1 MVKRAESRGPRL
13 FHCIKDITDHIV
25 RVLTGGEFLVGFF
38 MTEYSSLLSDFILN
52 VPAYC
57 QLAKSNFFKDLFTE
71 YRKFLLSSPPG
82 KLEHQIQARTLY
94 SLITSYPMELHPFLP
109 QFRGFFYQYFKAN
122 KEYSRSSLPLYSAL
136 NHILLSCAVD
146 MGHVVRAIGAELHEH
161 LLFRLRTVSTDEQL
175 KDQIVIFF
183 RLQLRLQVSFT
194 GEILSSSSSSTN
206 NSTNEPQA
214 SPSVPKTPEP
224 LSAKRKRVADD
235 EDALHERLLK
245 DPRGYGVD
253 YLESLFDA
261 VLKEMGRH
269 NTTYHLSSTKRRRNE
284 ATKKILFISSLR
296 CGPSSIWLRMS
307 FCICRNTKVLYL
319 WIPDRCFLLERRHL
333 LLCIILHLRPLCL
346 LHKGKGSK

>member
-1 MVKRAESRGPRL
+1 
-13 FHCIKDITDHIV
+13 
-25 RVLTGGEFLVGFF
+25 
-38 MTEYSSLLSDFILN
+38 
-52 VPAYC
+52 
-57 QLAKSNFFKDLFTE
+57 
-71 YRKFLLSSPPG
+71 
-82 KLEHQIQARTLY
+82 
-94 SLITSYPMELHPFLP
+94 
-109 QFRGFFYQYFKAN
+109 
-122 KEYSRSSLPLYSAL
+122 
-136 NHILLSCAVD
+136 

-194 GEILSSSSSSTN
+194 GEILSSSSSSSTN
-206 NSTNEPQA
+206 NNEPQA

-269 NTTYHLSSTKRRRNE
+269 NTTYHLSSTKRMTQRGNE
-284 ATKKILFISSLR
+284 EDPLHIEPSMRSFLDLAADVFLHLSQYQGSLSLDTGSMLSPRAASPTPLYHSSSSSSL
-296 CGPSSIWLRMS
+296 PSSQRKRIKMTNVFEALCQALSNEESDTMS
-307 FCICRNTKVLYL
+307 GVKTETQTIS
-319 WIPDRCFLLERRHL
+319 W
-333 LLCIILHLRPLCL
+333 
-346 LHKGKGSK
+346 